1 MTPPRFFNC
10 YQDQDPGLS
19 PKSTRLLFKA
29 VIFHGS
35 GHDEEQRIRIGSD
48 DDGKWDVLWLSG
60 NWGEGTV
67 PLVWVAKG
75 SLRGRALW
83 TGLVQAWFA
92 AAKTAEDATEP
103 PYSEFTP
110 ADNTLLDEEDIQA
123 IAQQVWP
130 EETDEDLAD

>member
-1 MTPPRFFNC
+1 MTTPRFFNC

-48 DDGKWDVLWLSG
+48 DEGKWDVLWLSG

-67 PLVWVAKG
+67 PLIWVAKG

-92 AAKTAEDATEP
+92 GAKAAEHATEP
-103 PYSEFTP
+103 PYDEFTP
-110 ADNTLLDEEDIQA
+110 TKNGLLDETAVQA
-123 IAQQVWP
+123 IADQVWP
-130 EETDEDLAD
+130 EDTGEDLQD